1 MLDKQELKPILEALI
16 FAADSAIGVDRIA
29 GILEGEDRAAI
40 KEALDELVAGYAGAG
55 RGFTIEE
62 VAGGYQYRTN
72 SEYAPYLRR
81 LFKIGLQRISKAAM
95 EALAIVAYKQPVT
108 RAEVEAIRGVDSGGV
123 LATLM
128 EKHFIRIV
136 GRKELPGR
144 PVVYGTTKEFLE
156 TFDLNDLS
164 CLPSLKDIQKMEEE
178 NGAQDALPE
187 EENIVRNGPAGEENN
202 GAEAGEEVGA
212 AGNEEAAG
220 PQGPAGQAGAAPD
233 GEEGTRGEGQ
243 DGRDKEERLDG
254 EEDFEDLL
262 DEAVAEYPGEAEEY
276 PGDENEVPSDEA
288 VAEDYGDEI
297 EELSDEAL
305 EELRDEELP
314 DEAHGIE
321 EEASPDG
328 EDAGDGGASGPQA
341 EADGEDA
348 GEENSSADAEESGE
362 KGGEE
367 TGGEGEA
374 PRPAKASEDNGDGG
388 DSLPE
393 KG

>member
-187 EENIVRNGPAGEENN
+187 EENIVKNGPAGEENN

-212 AGNEEAAG
+212 ADNEKAAG

-262 DEAVAEYPGEAEEY
+262 DEAVEEYPDETREY
-276 PGDENEVPSDEA
+276 PGDENEV
-288 VAEDYGDEI
+288 
-297 EELSDEAL
+297 LSDEAL

-321 EEASPDG
+321 EEEGPDG
-328 EDAGDGGASGPQA
+328 DGGASEPQAEADREDAGDGGA
-341 EADGEDA
+341 
-348 GEENSSADAEESGE
+348 GEENSSAAGEESGE
-362 KGGEE
+362 EA
-367 TGGEGEA
+367 GGEGET

-388 DSLPE
+388 DSVPE